1 MMTTDYEYMVNNQ
14 DQAQAERMAE
24 TYNNG
29 TGKMVVEKV
38 QNHHLAKCA
47 KHIEGYE
54 DRITNTRYNEWATQQ
69 IWEDREYKRA
79 MMHAAYAQAEA
90 QTRQAEALESL
101 LEFCG
106 DLIGRTDLV
115 DTLIQW
121 GYRQRTG

>member
-1 MMTTDYEYMVNNQ
+1 MNERQID
-14 DQAQAERMAE
+14 DQAQAEHMAE
-24 TYNNG
+24 IYNNG
-29 TGKMVVEKV
+29 TGKTVVEKV

-54 DRITNTRYNEWATQQ
+54 NRINQKDGRFSDVVDRQVF
-69 IWEDREYKRA
+69 EDREYKRA
-79 MMHAAYAQAEA
+79 MMHAAYAQADA

-101 LEFCG
+101 LEFAG